1 MNNNWYNII
10 LEEESLREA
19 TLIGMSAAEW
29 KEEAKRIIRTWRGD
43 LRACNRYLNEI
54 DRKRAQS
61 LAAPV
66 APIVKTE
73 FDIDFA
79 IWKDMINEPWK
90 YGDDIIEWLELD
102 EKLSSQSGRWRL
114 GAFWNQKEEEEKRK
128 QAERERIVREN
139 HAAIAIQAIVRGH
152 MTRTQQP
159 FRDCYLCLSHRTAP
173 YSLQNEMICRPCA
186 IDAGVLGQR
195 V

>member
-1 MNNNWYNII
+1 
-10 LEEESLREA
+10 
-19 TLIGMSAAEW
+19 
-29 KEEAKRIIRTWRGD
+29 
-43 LRACNRYLNEI
+43 
-54 DRKRAQS
+54 
-61 LAAPV
+61 
-66 APIVKTE
+66 VKTE
-73 FDIDFA
+73 FDIDFT

-152 MTRTQQP
+152 ITRTQQP
-159 FRDCYLCLSHRTAP
+159 FRDCYLCLSHRTSP

>member
-66 APIVKTE
+66 APIAKTE

-159 FRDCYLCLSHRTAP
+159 FRDCYLCFSHRTSP
-173 YSLQNEMICRPCA
+173 FSLQNEMICRPCA